1 MTATSYPNRDALLP
15 AREPASVARRIS
27 GLLRLVAGA
36 LVLVAVATQI
46 TDQVLGDAF
55 EPARYFSF
63 FTVQS
68 SLVNV
73 VVLTTGGVLALRLQR
88 DPELFTAVRMST
100 VAYAAV
106 TAVVYNVLLRGL
118 PSDGFVGLGWPGE
131 ILHVWIPVFIVL
143 DWLFAPGRPALGWGR
158 IWLAIGYPLAWVAFT
173 LVRGVVTGWYPYPFL
188 DSDAPAGPVS
198 VIAYIVAIAFFII
211 VVACA
216 AIVVSRVGPS
226 VLAER
231 ERLEEERLER
241 EREARDRAVL
251 ERLQGGRRAGGA

>member
-1 MTATSYPNRDALLP
+1 MTTTSYPDRDASIPP
-15 AREPASVARRIS
+15 AAPPSAARRVT
-27 GLLRLVAGA
+27 GVLRLAAGV
-36 LVLVAVATQI
+36 LVTVAVATQI

-68 SLVNV
+68 SLIDV
-73 VVLTTGGVLALRLQR
+73 VVLVTGGVLALGRQR

-118 PSDGFVGLGWPGE
+118 PSDGFTGLGWPGE
-131 ILHVWIPVFIVL
+131 ILHVWIPAYIVL
-143 DWLFAPGRPALGWGR
+143 DWLLAPGRPALGWDR

-188 DSDAPAGPVS
+188 DPDAPAGPVS

-211 VVACA
+211 AVACI
-216 AIVVSRVGPS
+216 AIVVSRVGPT

-241 EREARDRAVL
+241 EREERDRAVL
-251 ERLQGGRRAGGA
+251 ERLQGGRRTGGS